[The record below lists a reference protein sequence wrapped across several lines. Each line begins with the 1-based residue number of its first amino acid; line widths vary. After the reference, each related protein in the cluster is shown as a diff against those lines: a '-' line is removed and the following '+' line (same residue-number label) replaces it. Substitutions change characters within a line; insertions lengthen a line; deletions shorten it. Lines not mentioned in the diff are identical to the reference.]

1 MPVTT
6 TRPTLRRSLATA
18 SAATLLG
25 LSLSACSGGTGVAG
39 IGGAPEDASVDDF
52 CQAYTSLQD
61 DIVEGLDANASA
73 DEQAQRAVS
82 LLQDWTAQLE
92 EVGTP
97 SDIPDEAREGY
108 ELILETADD
117 LPTDAA
123 PSDITGLEDQFSDA
137 QNQAADAFGTY
148 ATDTCPVS
156 LPDLPSDLPSE
167 LPSDLPTDR
176 LPSDLPSNLTREDLP
191 SDFPTELLSD
201 LPSDFSASDLPSDL
215 PTELLSEIPGVN

>member
-1 MPVTT
+1 MPVPT
-6 TRPTLRRSLATA
+6 TRRTLRRSLGAA
-18 SAATLLG
+18 SAATMLG

-52 CQAYTSLQD
+52 CKAYSSLQN
-61 DIVEGLDANASA
+61 DIAEGIDANASA
-73 DEQAQRAVS
+73 DEQAQRAVD
-82 LLQDWTAQLE
+82 LLKGWTAQLE

-108 ELILETADD
+108 ELIVETAQD

-156 LPDLPSDLPSE
+156 LPGLPSDLPSS
-167 LPSDLPTDR
+167 LPSDLPTDQ
-176 LPSDLPSNLTREDLP
+176 LPSDLPSDFSRDDLP

-201 LPSDFSASDLPSDL
+201 LPSDFSQEDLPSDF
-215 PTELLSEIPGVN
+215 PTELLSELPSYN